1 MVGGVSNEMLQLTLA
16 TKHSD
21 ATYPMPWQKSY
32 DETEVLT
39 RAMEAFWSKGYSAT
53 SISDL
58 TRATGLNRGS
68 LYSEFIDKRTLYLRA
83 LRFYDRHYR
92 RERVPPVLQPVP
104 LPDTPA
110 DRLVCAGAR
119 VA

>member
-92 RERVPPVLQPVP
+92 RGLPSALLPHYTPPK
-104 LPDTPA
+104 
-110 DRLVCAGAR
+110 
-119 VA
+119 